1 MNYNLIDIDDFDM
14 YSQKI
19 GFFYNR
25 KDKIS
30 SSFGI
35 FLTIIYI
42 IASLGL
48 FIFYITKTIKR
59 TTINVHDSTMYLKEF
74 SEIYIDPN
82 LFYFAFGIENPEIGT
97 RFIDETIYYV
107 KVTYSEQIKEGS
119 TIKTIEEREL
129 EIERCKQ
136 EKFGEKYQ
144 SLLVEGELNNSYCIS
159 NINLT
164 ISRGSKLDRLSYIKV
179 GIYPCV
185 NNTKNNNHCKSREV
199 IDQHISGTFL
209 TLLVKDIGLDPSNY
223 SDPVIPIFKEI
234 RTTLDKSFFRDL
246 ILYFGITEIQTDEGL
261 LTENIHKKN
270 YINFIKSH
278 QNIYYRD
285 VVHYYNGETMGEIQ
299 FKIGDDIRI
308 QKRSFSKMT
317 EVFAITGGYMQLIS
331 TIFKIISLLSN
342 KLNYEEKIINSLFNI
357 YPDRKKITLKTKI
370 QNKLNEYHDRKNNF
384 FLFVEIKDLVI
395 YLYRGIVNLVHFI
408 KII

>member
-30 SSFGI
+30 SNFGI

-82 LFYFAFGIENPEIGT
+82 LFYFAFGVENPETGT

-107 KVTYSEQIKEGS
+107 KVTYFEQIKEGP

-185 NNTKNNNHCKSREV
+185 NNTENNNHCKSREV

-209 TLLVKDIGLDPSNY
+209 TLLIKDIGLDPSNY

-261 LTENIHKKN
+261 LTEKIHKEN

-299 FKIGDDIRI
+299 FKYR
-308 QKRSFSKMT
+308 KAKLSKN
-317 EVFAITGGYMQLIS
+317 G
-331 TIFKIISLLSN
+331 
-342 KLNYEEKIINSLFNI
+342 NI
-357 YPDRKKITLKTKI
+357 
-370 QNKLNEYHDRKNNF
+370 
-384 FLFVEIKDLVI
+384 
-395 YLYRGIVNLVHFI
+395 
-408 KII
+408 

>member
-1 MNYNLIDIDDFDM
+1 MNYNLIDLDDLDM

-74 SEIYIDPN
+74 SEIYIEPN
-82 LFYFAFGIENPEIGT
+82 LFYFAFGIENPETGT

-185 NNTKNNNHCKSREV
+185 NNTENNNHCKSREV

-384 FLFVEIKDLVI
+384 FSFLDK
-395 YLYRGIVNLVHFI
+395 Y
-408 KII
+408 